1 MLKGDRVRAPSSL
14 GMVEPGAEEGRARWA
29 SRARR
34 VATPVAILL
43 LYYTLTETRT
53 VDKVFF
59 PPVGKLWDSWQ
70 GIWPAFP
77 GGLASSVFMTLT
89 GWAIGTVIGVAM
101 GLVMAY
107 SRVTRD
113 LFGGVFDFLRPVP
126 IFALI
131 PLFIL
136 WFGLGQEPQIALIAL
151 GTSTIL
157 GVTTIEA
164 IRNVAAV
171 HVRAALTL
179 GATRAQVYRTVVV
192 PSISPHML
200 GAIRLA
206 AAASWGLDVAAEF
219 MGAQS
224 GLGYI
229 MINRQQ
235 YLDIAGI
242 LDIVIVYSCLAVILD
257 QVIQRLEHPFTK
269 WTERRVQ
276 RGVVASMIGNA

>member
-1 MLKGDRVRAPSSL
+1 V
-14 GMVEPGAEEGRARWA
+14 
-29 SRARR
+29 
-34 VATPVAILL
+34 
-43 LYYTLTETRT
+43 LYLTLTETRT
-53 VDKVFF
+53 LDPVFF
-59 PPVGKLWDSWQ
+59 PPVEKLWDSWQ

-77 GGLASSVFMTLT
+77 EGLASSVFMTLT
-89 GWAIGTVIGVAM
+89 GFAIGTVIGVAM

-107 SRVTRD
+107 SRVLRD

-136 WFGLGQEPQIALIAL
+136 WFGLGQQPQIALIAL

-164 IRNVAAV
+164 IRNVATV

-179 GATRAQVYRTVVV
+179 GATRGQVYRTVVV

-242 LDIVIVYSCLAVILD
+242 IDIVIVYSCLAVILD